1 MASSGFP
8 VDIICLL
15 RKGSLIVRLINSAKF
30 VLLLPASSVRGTSTP
45 PSPMCVDLHT
55 HSIYSDGSST
65 TAELVELAIGNGLQG
80 LALTDH
86 DTVEGSVEIK
96 ELGEKAGLII
106 INGVEISTTL
116 QQRTLHILGYGIDP
130 NSPALQQWLLPLQAG
145 RAERNTMILAKLQ
158 ALGIDISADE
168 LNQVSSCG
176 QTGRPHFARLL
187 IQKKV
192 VNSFDAAFRQYLG
205 RNKPAWSGR
214 FSYSAAE
221 TISMI
226 HQAGGLA
233 ILAHP
238 GHIDTEMRTQP
249 RLIQELVLRGLDG
262 IEIYYPTHTRKMMK
276 RLKAIAR
283 EHELVVTG
291 GSDFHGFS
299 RPAHQ
304 LAGSVQGFCPP
315 ASIIDDIM
323 TRLNR
328 CNP

>member
-1 MASSGFP
+1 MASNGFP
-8 VDIICLL
+8 FDIICLL
-15 RKGSLIVRLINSAKF
+15 RKAPLMVKLKAI
-30 VLLLPASSVRGTSTP
+30 VLLVLLTQASSVRRTSTLS
-45 PSPMCVDLHT
+45 SPMCVDLHT

-65 TAELVELAIGNGLQG
+65 IAELVEMALGNGLRA

-86 DTVEGSVEIK
+86 DTVEGSEEIK
-96 ELGEKAGLII
+96 ELGEKSGLII
-106 INGVEISTTL
+106 ISGVEISTTL
-116 QQRTLHILGYGIDP
+116 QQRTVHILGYGIDTS
-130 NSPALQQWLLPLQAG
+130 SPALQQWLLPLQTS
-145 RAERNTMILAKLQ
+145 RAERNSAILAKLQ

-168 LNQVSSCG
+168 LKHVSCCG

-187 IQKKV
+187 IQKRV
-192 VNSFDAAFRQYLG
+192 VDSFDAAFRQYLG
-205 RNKPAWSGR
+205 RNKPAWVGR

-226 HQAGGLA
+226 HQVGGLA

-238 GHIDTEMRTQP
+238 GQIDTEMRLQP
-249 RLIQELVLRGLDG
+249 LLIQELVLRGLDG
-262 IEIYYPTHTRKMMK
+262 IEIYYPTHTRKMIK
-276 RLKAIAR
+276 KLKAIAR
-283 EHELVVTG
+283 EHGLVVTG
-291 GSDFHGFS
+291 GSDFHGLS

-304 LAGSVQGFCPP
+304 LAGVVQGFCPP